1 MRSDLI
7 SLNSENQSYFQVA
20 KEVSEYAV
28 TSTGDVNRDI
38 SAQIDAHR
46 AALEKDFATKS
57 DAFSSAQSK
66 YQSAADQVRKYQDR
80 LDSASRKLGGSS
92 FNADGSL
99 NYFVGYSD
107 VSHLRS
113 PLEITRDLHRYLCS
127 DMLRLKQGRLELL
140 LQELNDA
147 FDHEVDTRR
156 DANDSALRTNM
167 SASRSVLNLLR
178 RVGGPNLTKNEIVRK
193 AVRE

>member
-1 MRSDLI
+1 MSK
-7 SLNSENQSYFQVA
+7 YT
-20 KEVSEYAV
+20 V

-46 AALEKDFATKS
+46 AALEKDFSTKS

-99 NYFVGYSD
+99 NFFVGYSD
-107 VSHLRS
+107 VSHHRT
-113 PLEITRDLHRYLCS
+113 PLEITRDLHRYLAS

-147 FDHEVDTRR
+147 FDHEAATRK
-156 DANDSALRTNM
+156 DATNDSALRTNM
-167 SASRSVLNLLR
+167 SASRNVLNLLR
-178 RVGGPNLTKNEIVRK
+178 RVGGPSLTKAEIIRK
-193 AVRE
+193 AVR

>member
-1 MRSDLI
+1 M
-7 SLNSENQSYFQVA
+7 
-20 KEVSEYAV
+20 
-28 TSTGDVNRDI
+28 
-38 SAQIDAHR
+38 
-46 AALEKDFATKS
+46 EKDFSVKS
-57 DAFSSAQSK
+57 DAFSTAQSK

-80 LDSASRKLGGSS
+80 LDAASRKLGGNS

-99 NYFVGYSD
+99 NFFVGYSN

-113 PLEITRDLHRYLCS
+113 PLEITRDLHKYLSS

-147 FDHEVDTRR
+147 FDHEANSTTATSDT
-156 DANDSALRTNM
+156 ALRTNM

-178 RVGGPNLTKNEIVRK
+178 RVGGPNLTKSEIVRK
-193 AVRE
+193 AVCDSPGLTHFNYFSGLCCYQWYSAGRHHRDLQPLYERE